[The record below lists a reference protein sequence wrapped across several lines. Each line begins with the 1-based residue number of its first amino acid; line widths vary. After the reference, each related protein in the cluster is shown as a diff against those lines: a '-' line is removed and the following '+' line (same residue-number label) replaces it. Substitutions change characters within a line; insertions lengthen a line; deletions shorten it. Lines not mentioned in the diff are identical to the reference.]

1 MALTKVTYAMIEGA
15 SVNVFDYGAVGDGVA
30 DDSAAIQAATTAAAA
45 INAAVVFS
53 GGTYKV
59 NSFISLPSNTYWV
72 GQGNAKIFLSPTMTT
87 GTSFG
92 GVSRAIYGQSA
103 SNIKLEN
110 IEFYSTDVG
119 VTKIISIAF
128 DQITGLKIQNCVF
141 RDFGDAIFTAQGVVI
156 FDSSEITI
164 ADSVFDNCTSDGAA
178 LSNDCFNFKVYDNQ
192 FTNNGDWGFVVT
204 INCND
209 GVIANNLILNN
220 FSTGTG
226 SDRCQNIVF
235 SGNNIQNNEHG
246 IRVTEFATDA
256 FENKNIVIAGN
267 NIIGSDVAGISVEK
281 TVATGNLSVTG
292 NTING
297 SNNQGIRIVDAVNVA
312 ITGNSILS
320 CTAEGISFNAATVG
334 FTTGT
339 SVVSGNKIRTC
350 NYGVRQQQTSGT
362 TSSITIV
369 GNDINNAS
377 VAAIETL
384 SADYIEGGL
393 STDYFAVSKAFSF
406 PSALQS
412 LTATAGG
419 VAIPATVW
427 GYLPVY
433 FGGGLKKIPVF
444 EA

>member
-15 SVNVFDYGAVGDGVA
+15 SVNVFDYGAVGDGTT

-53 GGTYKV
+53 GGTYKLQ
-59 NSFISLPSNTYWV
+59 SFISLPSNTYWI

-92 GVSRAIYGQSA
+92 GAARAIYGRIA

-110 IEFYSTDVG
+110 IEFYSTNVG
-119 VTKIISIAF
+119 VTKVISIAF
-128 DQITGLKIQNCVF
+128 DQVTGLQIKNCVF
-141 RDFGDAIFTAQGVVI
+141 RDFGDAVYAAQGVVI
-156 FDSSEITI
+156 FDSSEIIIT
-164 ADSVFDNCTSDGAA
+164 DSVFDSCTSDGAA
-178 LSNDCFNFKVYDNQ
+178 LSNDCFNFRVYDNQ
-192 FTNNGDWGFVVT
+192 FTNNGDWGFAVT

-220 FSTGTG
+220 TSTGTG
-226 SDRCQNIVF
+226 SDRCQNIAF
-235 SGNNIQNNEHG
+235 IGNNIQNNEHG

-256 FENKNIVIAGN
+256 FENKNIVITGN
-267 NIIGSDVAGISVEK
+267 NIINSDVAGISIEK
-281 TVATGNLSVTG
+281 TVATGNVSITG

-297 SNNQGIRIVDAVNVA
+297 SNNHGIRVVDGVNVA
-312 ITGNSILS
+312 ISGNAIFS
-320 CTAEGISFNAATVG
+320 CTADGILFSALTAG

-339 SVVSGNKIRTC
+339 SAISGNKINTC
-350 NYGVRQQQTSGT
+350 VVGIRQVQTSGT
-362 TSSITIV
+362 SSLITLV
-369 GNDINNAS
+369 GNNISNAS
-377 VAAIETL
+377 TAPIATIL
-384 SADYIEGGL
+384 ADYIDGNL
-393 STDYFAVSKAFSF
+393 STNYFSF
-406 PSALQS
+406 SKTLSFPTALKN
-412 LTATAGG
+412 LTANAGG

-433 FGGGLKKIPVF
+433 FDGGLKKIPVF